1 MLKILKN
8 DNSKIYLGI
17 SLELLRAVWGQFSF
31 RQFLVPA
38 YTSSQG
44 LQAPSNVANANDRVL
59 IYCTCHFQSSS
70 LFFVYFDFL
79 CLQVS
84 SVSNFHSDTR
94 GRRWLFIQAHL
105 FSCAVGSEEPCK
117 QISLTCVGVLAVYA
131 PHWVCPN
138 SLHHVLFGS
147 TLLRLQVVLQGY
159 CPNWA
164 LPFVHF
170 PLLNCLGS
178 GSQVLRKGTDSVG
191 HVFCAL
197 PRSGQL
203 RRPGAW

>member
-1 MLKILKN
+1 M
-8 DNSKIYLGI
+8 
-17 SLELLRAVWGQFSF
+17 
-31 RQFLVPA
+31 
-38 YTSSQG
+38 
-44 LQAPSNVANANDRVL
+44 
-59 IYCTCHFQSSS
+59 
-70 LFFVYFDFL
+70 
-79 CLQVS
+79 
-84 SVSNFHSDTR
+84 
-94 GRRWLFIQAHL
+94 
-105 FSCAVGSEEPCK
+105 GSEEPCK

-203 RRPGAW
+203 RRPGAWWAHCPRWAMHLNHLPDPGCLVSQVHCESTDSGVPCISSGELSSGCDLPGRCQLFRILGRLG